1 MAKRKALPDWA
12 NMTAQ
17 RIKMHNKD
25 LQDLAE
31 RVADNPSDRKS
42 VMRLLVV
49 AGIIGDNVDQLINPQ
64 AGGDGHAELSKP

>member
-1 MAKRKALPDWA
+1 MARRKILPDWA
-12 NMTAQ
+12 HLTAQ
-17 RIKMHNKD
+17 RIKMHNKE

-49 AGIIGDNVDQLINPQ
+49 AGIIGDNVDQMLAPE
-64 AGGDGHAELSKP
+64 AGGDGHAELSKS